1 LKAILVELIEQY
13 DKQGYARRAAIL
25 IEAESSKDAN
35 YTNRSVTTFVGQGMN
50 LMNHLIMPSVSELK
64 KMAQTGD

>member
-35 YTNRSVTTFVGQGMN
+35 
-50 LMNHLIMPSVSELK
+50 
-64 KMAQTGD
+64 